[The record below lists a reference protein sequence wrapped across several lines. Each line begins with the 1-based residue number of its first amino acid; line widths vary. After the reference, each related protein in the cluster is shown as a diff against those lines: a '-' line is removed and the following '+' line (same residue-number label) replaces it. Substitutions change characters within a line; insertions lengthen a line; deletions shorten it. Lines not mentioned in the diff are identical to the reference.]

1 MERIQKPEAS
11 PSIRNRPPT
20 RTIIAVTFLAAILV
34 FSARAIQRVIEY
46 QAFSQHA
53 FDVMDQFIAAK
64 QADQPLGQ
72 FEGEFAQLAASDRV
86 LGRLMAIAYIERMGS
101 LSDRDR
107 GIIAAANELSGKDLY
122 RLLKATSP
130 MFDPYARARYLNGEV
145 IGSVATGIDMTF
157 NTFTDMQQEALRAC
171 LASLESTYDPE
182 SLTGRIKVVTTLYAG
197 ASWETCQIP
206 LSPIY
211 LDPHHILQDTI

>member
-1 MERIQKPEAS
+1 MERNHKPEAS
-11 PSIRNRPPT
+11 QCDRNCSPT
-20 RTIIAVTFLAAILV
+20 KTITAAALLGIILI
-34 FSARAIQRVIEY
+34 FSVRAIERVIEH

-64 QADQPLGQ
+64 RSDQPLRQ
-72 FEGEFAQLAASDRV
+72 FKEEFAYLAASDRD
-86 LGRLMAIAYIERMGS
+86 LGRLMAIAYVERMGT
-101 LSDRDR
+101 LSERDR

-130 MFDPYARARYLNGEV
+130 MFDTDARERYLKGEMV
-145 IGSVATGIDMTF
+145 GPVATGFDMTF
-157 NTFTDMQQEALRAC
+157 NTFTDLQQSALRAC
-171 LASLESTYDPE
+171 LESLKGTYDPE
-182 SLTGRIKVVTTLYAG
+182 SLTGRIKVATKLYAG

-206 LSPIY
+206 EPPTY

>member
-11 PSIRNRPPT
+11 PSTRNRPPI
-20 RTIIAVTFLAAILV
+20 RTIIAVTLLAAIVV
-34 FSARAIQRVIEY
+34 FSVRAIQRVIEY

-72 FEGEFAQLAASDRV
+72 FKDEFAQLAASDRD
-86 LGRLMAIAYIERMGS
+86 LGRLMAIAYVERMGT

-107 GIIAAANELSGKDLY
+107 GIIAAANELSGKDLF

-130 MFDPYARARYLNGEV
+130 MFDANARQRYLNGEV

-157 NTFTDMQQEALRAC
+157 NTFTDVQQEALRGC
-171 LASLESTYDPE
+171 LASLEGTYDPE
-182 SLTGRIKVVTTLYAG
+182 SLTGRIKVATTLYAG

-206 LSPIY
+206 VSPTY
-211 LDPHHILQDTI
+211 VDTHHILQDTI